1 VGALSFVKQAM
12 NNNDGIIGLVV
23 AIALTLVT
31 ILMAAIA
38 TTPKEF
44 QVIFGDLKIEY
55 RQF

>member
-1 VGALSFVKQAM
+1 M
-12 NNNDGIIGLVV
+12 NDGLIGLAV

-38 TTPKEF
+38 TSPRELI
-44 QVIFGDLKIEY
+44 VIFGDLKIEY

>member
-1 VGALSFVKQAM
+1 M
-12 NNNDGIIGLVV
+12 NDGLIGVAV

-38 TTPKEF
+38 TSPREL
-44 QVIFGDLKIEY
+44 VIIFGDLKIEY